1 MVIGPVVVVFVI
13 VADFVVVVASECVF
27 VFILLKRVLF
37 WMRRCISFCCFSA
50 EEFRNNQLNTD
61 QTPELTRQHNLY
73 FSHFLWLLT
82 SKRQYNIAFVYLNTS
97 LYSVMRTMDCL
108 ILNSDS
114 AD

>member
-61 QTPELTRQHNLY
+61 QTVITI
-73 FSHFLWLLT
+73 
-82 SKRQYNIAFVYLNTS
+82 NI
-97 LYSVMRTMDCL
+97 SVIFCGC
-108 ILNSDS
+108 
-114 AD
+114 

>member
-13 VADFVVVVASECVF
+13 VADFVVVVVASECVF

-61 QTPELTRQHNLY
+61 QTVITI
-73 FSHFLWLLT
+73 
-82 SKRQYNIAFVYLNTS
+82 NI
-97 LYSVMRTMDCL
+97 SVIFCGC
-108 ILNSDS
+108 
-114 AD
+114 

>member
-13 VADFVVVVASECVF
+13 VADFVVVVVVVVVASECVF

-61 QTPELTRQHNLY
+61 QTVITI
-73 FSHFLWLLT
+73 
-82 SKRQYNIAFVYLNTS
+82 NI
-97 LYSVMRTMDCL
+97 SVIFCGC
-108 ILNSDS
+108 
-114 AD
+114 